1 MTLAPKG
8 ARLLCLCVLGV
19 SVLGGDWATA
29 SRAAE
34 LPLSRVKDTLSDRG
48 AGRMRA
54 IETPLSRDASLDV
67 PLQKVIPAEAAG
79 TDEQQSR
86 ALGTVLSLVP
96 SGSMPDTFA
105 GALAPV
111 DPLGSGGGPPAV
123 QSLNPASAQESAPI
137 HPQR

>member
-54 IETPLSRDASLDV
+54 IETPSAETPRWMCTAEGHSGRSSRHRRT
-67 PLQKVIPAEAAG
+67 AESCA
-79 TDEQQSR
+79 R
-86 ALGTVLSLVP
+86 TVLSLVP

-105 GALAPV
+105 GALAPSTLSV
-111 DPLGSGGGPPAV
+111 RRAV
-123 QSLNPASAQESAPI
+123 PRPSS
-137 HPQR
+137 H